1 MYYIARQH
9 GSDQEARG
17 RIRVLLRAFEVKDPN
32 VEICSI
38 DIGSDESDYEDGH
51 IRAIA
56 GYAGRLHHYP
66 G

>member
-1 MYYIARQH
+1 M
-9 GSDQEARG
+9 
-17 RIRVLLRAFEVKDPN
+17 LLRAFEVKDPN

-38 DIGSDESDYEDGH
+38 DIGSDESGYEGGH